1 MTESHPADALF
12 PPGFACRRIAANGL
26 THTVRIG
33 GEGPPLLLLHGY
45 PQTHACWHRMAPLL
59 AKTHTLVMPDLR
71 GYGDSDKPPG
81 DDRHETYCR
90 RTMAADA
97 AAIMTELGHDRFQ
110 VIGHDRGG
118 RVTHRLCLD
127 HAERVERAAVLDIV
141 PTHTIFADMNRK
153 VGLAYYHW
161 LFLAQPAPLPERLIG
176 AEPDFY
182 LEWKLG
188 AWGTGLSAYDPAAV
202 AEYRRAFRDPATI
215 HATCEDYRAAATID
229 LEHDEADLGRRIACP
244 LVALWGGKGLMEAN
258 YDVLA
263 TWRAKAD
270 DVRGRALP
278 GGHFL
283 PEEVPE
289 ETVAALKE
297 CGFALA

>member
-1 MTESHPADALF
+1 MSHPADALF
-12 PPGFACRRIAANGL
+12 PPGFTLRRIAVNGIEL
-26 THTVRIG
+26 AVRTG

-59 AKTHTLVMPDLR
+59 ARTHTLVMPDLR

-81 DDRHETYCR
+81 DSSHDTYSR

-97 AAIMTELGHDRFQ
+97 AALMTALGHDRFQ
-110 VIGHDRGG
+110 VVGHDRGG

-141 PTHTIFADMNRK
+141 PTHTIFATMNRGI
-153 VGLAYYHW
+153 GLAYYHW

-176 AEPDFY
+176 GDPDFY

-188 AWGTGLSAYDPAAV
+188 AWGTGLAAYDPAAL
-202 AEYRRAFRDPATI
+202 AEYRRAFRDPACI

-229 LEHDEADLGRRIACP
+229 LAHDEADAERRIRCP
-244 LVALWGGKGLMEAN
+244 LVVLWGTNGLMESN

-283 PEEVPE
+283 PEERPQ
-289 ETVAALKE
+289 ETVDALRE

>member
-1 MTESHPADALF
+1 MTKSPADALF
-12 PPGFACRRIAANGL
+12 PAGFTARRMTVNGIGL
-26 THTVRIG
+26 NVRVG

-45 PQTHACWHRMAPLL
+45 PQTHVCWHRMAPLL

-71 GYGDSDKPPG
+71 GYGDSEKPAG
-81 DDRHETYCR
+81 DLRHETYCK

-97 AAIMTELGHDRFQ
+97 AALMTALGHERFQ

-127 HAERVERAAVLDIV
+127 HPDRVERAAVLDIV
-141 PTHTIFADMNRK
+141 PTHTIFATMNRA
-153 VGLAYYHW
+153 VGMAYYHW
-161 LFLAQPAPLPERLIG
+161 LFLAQPMPLPERLIT
-176 AEPDFY
+176 ADPDFY

-188 AWGTGLSAYDPAAV
+188 AWGTGLSAYDPRAV
-202 AEYRRAFRDPATI
+202 EEYRRCFRDPATV

-229 LEHDEADLGRRIACP
+229 LEHDEADADRRIRCP

-258 YDVLA
+258 YDVLD

-289 ETVAALKE
+289 GTVAALTE
-297 CGFALA
+297 CGFALG

>member
-1 MTESHPADALF
+1 MTESHADALF
-12 PPGFACRRIAANGL
+12 PDGFTARRLSVNGITL
-26 THTVRIG
+26 NVRVG

-45 PQTHACWHRMAPLL
+45 PQSHVCWHRMAPLL
-59 AKTHTLVMPDLR
+59 AKSYTLVMPDLR

-81 DDRHETYCR
+81 DARHETYSR

-97 AAIMTELGHDRFQ
+97 AALMTELGHERFQ

-118 RVTHRLCLD
+118 RVAHRLCLD
-127 HAERVERAAVLDIV
+127 HPGRVERAAVLDIV
-141 PTHTIFADMNRK
+141 PTHTIFATMNRR

-161 LFLAQPAPLPERLIG
+161 LFLAQPAPLPETLIG
-176 AEPDFY
+176 ANPDFY

-188 AWGTGLSAYDPAAV
+188 AWGTGLSAYDPRAV
-202 AEYRRAFRDPATI
+202 EEYRRAFRDPACI

-229 LEHDEADLGRRIACP
+229 LEHDEADAARRIACP
-244 LVALWGGKGLMEAN
+244 LVVLWGGKGLMESN
-258 YDVLA
+258 YDVLD
-263 TWRAKAD
+263 TWRAKGT

-289 ETVAALKE
+289 ETVTALKE